1 MIKITLI
8 SIGIFLII
16 LIVTEFVYYNVKGIT
31 FFKGIAIKWKIKK
44 ILLNNTDRNGM
55 TLIKWKKNNVDF
67 ISLIYKYPEVD
78 NPIITLRKELVDKM
92 FPNLITKFKEIS
104 SAQRT
109 IQKNSKK
116 ILTK

>member
-67 ISLIYKYPEVD
+67 ISLIYKFPEVD
-78 NPIITLRKELVDKM
+78 KITLKKELVDRM

-104 SAQRT
+104 AAQRT

-116 ILTK
+116 TLTK

>member
-8 SIGIFLII
+8 SFGILLII
-16 LIVTEFVYYNVKGIT
+16 LFISDVIYYNVM
-31 FFKGIAIKWKIKK
+31 GIAFVRGIFIKRKIKK